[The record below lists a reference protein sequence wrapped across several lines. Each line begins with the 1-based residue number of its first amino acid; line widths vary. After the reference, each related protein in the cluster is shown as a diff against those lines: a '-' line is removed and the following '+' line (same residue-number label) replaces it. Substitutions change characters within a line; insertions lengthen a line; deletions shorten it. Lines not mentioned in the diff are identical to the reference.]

1 MITNLLQNNPLNTL
15 ALIAALAP
23 QEVADRLSSL
33 GIYVAPNEDSVYQ
46 ELVKLAKKKDKT
58 SLEFILYGLHIPADD
73 LNDETK
79 TFFKTVFGA
88 EEKEAVYT
96 TKEADTDN
104 NDSSSNDSNNSGN
117 NNSGNNSN
125 SWLELGVG
133 VTGFLTS
140 LFSFLS
146 AKNNPTTNNQTS
158 DNSSSD
164 KKSGT
169 NWLVIGA
176 IISGVLMIGLILLL
190 VLKK

>member
-23 QEVADRLSSL
+23 HQVADRLSSL
-33 GIYVAPNEDSVYQ
+33 GIYVAPNEESVYQ

-58 SLEFILYGLHIPADD
+58 SLEFVLYGLQIPADD
-73 LNDETK
+73 LNEETK
-79 TFFKTVFGA
+79 SFFKTVFGA

-96 TKEADTDN
+96 TKEADTDGESN
-104 NDSSSNDSNNSGN
+104 NDNSGTGDSSNNT
-117 NNSGNNSN
+117 GNNSN

-146 AKNNPTTNNQTS
+146 AKNNPGTNNQST
-158 DNSSSD
+158 DNSGND

-190 VLKK
+190 VFKK